1 MYPAAVKKMLPPA
14 LVWLLEMLMFPLEF
28 SSMSVPALKVNA
40 DLAVAAS
47 SLIEEVEIVGD
58 VGDADDKVFN
68 NLKLL
73 KLLLSWVVD
82 IVGS

>member
-1 MYPAAVKKMLPPA
+1 
-14 LVWLLEMLMFPLEF
+14 LLR
-28 SSMSVPALKVNA
+28 N
-40 DLAVAAS
+40 LAVAAS